1 MEETAT
7 TEPATEPIVQPPA
20 ESAPTPPD
28 PFALDEAGLA
38 SLSPEQRAS
47 LDPIIEGWKK
57 RAGEEITKRESAVAE
72 KFKPYQEK
80 AQALEK
86 LTNYQPFVQWW
97 QQQQQAAKQG
107 ATPGQTAAINQ
118 TKPTDVATPQE
129 WQEALLDAAQGSS
142 EKLQALQ
149 ARAMNTWA
157 APMIQQMSQ
166 RQKMIETQIEVKD
179 LFERHP
185 DAKALDEIGLDPNT
199 RDGVSLLE
207 QGLDWAER
215 NGKSLEQGYAMAKR
229 WADGLRVNA
238 QREAMGMVQNKKNE
252 TTAGNSTAKNNTSIV
267 EVANTDE
274 MIKKSLE
281 AQLSGNKDVR
291 FVIRGR

>member
-1 MEETAT
+1 MEETAVADPAHV
-7 TEPATEPIVQPPA
+7 EPTAQQA
-20 ESAPTPPD
+20 STPPD

-86 LTNYQPFVQWW
+86 LTTYQPFVQWW
-97 QQQQQAAKQG
+97 QTQQQQAKQG
-107 ATPGQTAAINQ
+107 ATPGQAAAINQ
-118 TKPTDVATPQE
+118 TRPTDVATPQE

-142 EKLQALQ
+142 DKLQALQ

-166 RQKMIETQIEVKD
+166 RQKLIETQIEIKD

-185 DAKALDEIGLDPNT
+185 DAKTLDEVGLDPNT
-199 RDGVSLLE
+199 REGVSLLE

-215 NGKSLEQGYAMAKR
+215 TGKSLEEGYRQAKK
-229 WADGLRVNA
+229 WADALNMRA
-238 QREAMGMVQNKKNE
+238 QQAAMGMVQGKKNE
-252 TTAGNSTAKNNTSIV
+252 TTAGNSTAKNSSTII
-267 EVANTDE
+267 EVADADE
-274 MIKKSLE
+274 MIKRSLD